1 MFLFSLECCF
11 ASELL
16 CCCSI
21 TSNNHQGVNG
31 DGRGFL
37 GSLLVSVGGSMPLST
52 CWGDESGARK
62 QLLRPNPNTGGTRRC
77 GLRVLEVS
85 FLQMCPLSYSI
96 GLPVLQ
102 QPCALSSEY
111 VTLKHGLSLPLG
123 RKYGWEM
130 PLQDEQRAGLQRCL
144 CLNVINLVPVSAGR
158 LVPVRLGMQVRS
170 VLVYRTYLELGATL
184 GLRCH
189 ATQCSWDATKPDVGQ
204 GTQQPFSFNL
214 VFSTSR
220 AVFFRGKKAGW
231 EGKVLLV
238 VLTEVANCLGRPCLR
253 VMRLLLS
260 LLLPHQQG
268 VT

>member
-111 VTLKHGLSLPLG
+111 VTPETWLESSPWQKIWLG
-123 RKYGWEM
+123 DALAGRAKGWIAKVLVSERYKSG
-130 PLQDEQRAGLQRCL
+130 PCVCRQTCAGEARDASEVCIGLQDLFGVVSYPGAEMSRY
-144 CLNVINLVPVSAGR
+144 PVF
-158 LVPVRLGMQVRS
+158 LG
-170 VLVYRTYLELGATL
+170 
-184 GLRCH
+184 CH
-189 ATQCSWDATKPDVGQ
+189 
-204 GTQQPFSFNL
+204 
-214 VFSTSR
+214 
-220 AVFFRGKKAGW
+220 
-231 EGKVLLV
+231 
-238 VLTEVANCLGRPCLR
+238 
-253 VMRLLLS
+253 
-260 LLLPHQQG
+260 
-268 VT
+268 

>member
-1 MFLFSLECCF
+1 M
-11 ASELL
+11 
-16 CCCSI
+16 
-21 TSNNHQGVNG
+21 
-31 DGRGFL
+31 
-37 GSLLVSVGGSMPLST
+37 
-52 CWGDESGARK
+52 
-62 QLLRPNPNTGGTRRC
+62 
-77 GLRVLEVS
+77 
-85 FLQMCPLSYSI
+85 
-96 GLPVLQ
+96 
-102 QPCALSSEY
+102 
-111 VTLKHGLSLPLG
+111 TLKHGLSLPLG

-204 GTQQPFSFNL
+204 GTQQPFSVNL

-260 LLLPHQQG
+260 LLLPH
-268 VT
+268 